1 MNTPQPIIQNPA
13 DPDNQ
18 LVVTAR
24 DLADCLEEKRGELKE
39 GPWEIVQQVI
49 RTREAMEQF
58 KSGEI
63 GKLFCP
69 LERCQFT

>member
-1 MNTPQPIIQNPA
+1 MNTPQPIILNPA
-13 DPDNQ
+13 DPGNQ

-49 RTREAMEQF
+49 RTREMMEQF
-58 KSGEI
+58 ESGEI

-69 LERCQFT
+69 W